1 LELFLH
7 ILRFKGS
14 VVSIEYLFPIMY
26 LSAAVV
32 FSLLLITSAARLR
45 YGKRLRGA
53 TRGLL
58 PLFGVLGA
66 LGFGAEAARGWNWL
80 PGIQEAFLARLPSYA
95 LFLLALVV
103 LYLTQVHRANPTHN
117 RITLAG
123 ALGWIAWVITLDANL
138 LRLPEVITLAPT
150 LALVR
155 QGAAHVLLSAGF
167 GGLSLLSAV
176 SLVNGL
182 REGDLHHERNPLH
195 YLSLA
200 LILLSGG
207 GVLLLAGRPVG
218 LLFYLLGSL
227 MVAYVF
233 LAFRL
238 PDFRRSLARILSF
251 GLVSGLAF
259 IFYVAGYVLI
269 QGFFH
274 AWPGDQPLLPGIV
287 LAVLLIALF
296 NPALQWIQARLED
309 MMPVR
314 DRDAAQV
321 LRQYSQNITNVL
333 DLQLLAAVVVGAA
346 SEALDIRRGFLFLV
360 DYEKDASGSSRFLL
374 RGVKGLGTSKNP
386 PTRHLAGDSPLA
398 EYLRR
403 QHYPLTL
410 SEIEDEPRFQDL
422 PASEKE
428 WLYALGIEV
437 LAPVFAKDEWIGLL
451 ALGPRSGGEPFQAE
465 SCDLVAVLADQT
477 AVAMENV
484 RLVEGLMRLNNDFR
498 RAFAAMEQAHHHL
511 ERLDRTKSDFISIA
525 SHELRTP
532 LTVISGST
540 QMLMEA
546 PELQDNFYY
555 KQLLEKITNGTVRLR
570 EIVDSL
576 LDMAK
581 IDSRALEL
589 AAQPVDI
596 KTVIYSLGNELRSTF
611 DERKQEFVVEA
622 LDSLPAI
629 EADQEALRKVFYH
642 LLVNAIKYTPDG
654 GQVSVCGGG
663 IPAGDDERLGQEGI
677 EIVIGD
683 TGIGIDPRQQEL
695 IFGKFYQTGELVL
708 HSSGKTKFKG
718 GGPGLGLAIA
728 RGVVDAHGGYVWVES
743 PGYDEEKCPGSRFFV
758 RLPLRQSGQ
767 QRFPAR
773 SDMLFYSQ
781 R

>member
-1 LELFLH
+1 VL
-7 ILRFKGS
+7 S
-14 VVSIEYLFPIMY
+14 VEYLFPVIY
-26 LSAAVV
+26 LSAAAL
-32 FSLLLITSAARLR
+32 FSLLLVTAVVRLR

-53 TRGLL
+53 ARGLL
-58 PLFGVLGA
+58 PLFGFLGA
-66 LGFGAEAARGWNWL
+66 LGFGAESARSLHLL
-80 PGIQEAFLARLPSYA
+80 PGIQDAFLARLPNYT
-95 LFLLALVV
+95 LFLLALLV
-103 LYLTQVHRANPTHN
+103 LYLTQVHRANPSHR

-123 ALGWIAWVITLDANL
+123 ALGWLALVITLDANL
-138 LRLPEVITLAPT
+138 LRLPELIVLAPT

-155 QGAAHVLLSAGF
+155 EGTAHMLLSMGF

-182 REGDLHHERNPLH
+182 REGDLHHERNPLY
-195 YLSLA
+195 YLALA
-200 LILLSGG
+200 LIILTGG
-207 GVLLLAGRPVG
+207 GVLLLAGSRVG

-227 MVAYVF
+227 LVGYVF
-233 LAFRL
+233 LTSRL
-238 PDFRRSLARILSF
+238 PDFRRTLARILSF
-251 GLVSGLAF
+251 VLVTGLGF

-309 MMPVR
+309 VMPVR
-314 DRDAAQV
+314 VRDAAQV

-360 DYEKDASGSSRFLL
+360 DHEKVDSGSSRFLL
-374 RGVKGLGTSKNP
+374 RGVKGMGTTKNP
-386 PTRHLAGDSPLA
+386 PTRHLAEDSPLA
-398 EYLRR
+398 EYLHR

-410 SEIEDEPRFQDL
+410 TEIEDEPRFQDL

-498 RAFAAMEQAHHHL
+498 RAFAAMEQAHHQL

-546 PELQDNFYY
+546 PELQENLYY
-555 KQLLEKITNGTVRLR
+555 KQLLEKITSGTVRLR

-581 IDSRALEL
+581 IDSRALAL
-589 AAQPVDI
+589 DPQPVDI
-596 KTVIYSLGNELRSTF
+596 KTVINSLGKELRSSF
-611 DERKQEFVVEA
+611 SERKQEFVMDS
-622 LDSLPAI
+622 LDSLPAL

-642 LLVNAIKYTPDG
+642 LLINAIKYTPDG
-654 GQVSVCGGG
+654 GQVSACGRV
-663 IPAGDDERLGQEGI
+663 IPAGEDERLGQEGI

-683 TGIGIDPRQQEL
+683 TGIGIDPHQQEL
-695 IFGKFYQTGELVL
+695 IFAKFYQTGELVL

-743 PGYDEEKCPGSRFFV
+743 PGHDEEKCPGSQFFV
-758 RLPLRQSGQ
+758 RLPLRQQGGSKPP
-767 QRFPAR
+767 FSAR
-773 SDMLFYSQ
+773 SNMLFYSQ